1 MGVSFYRV
9 NLKTIIVYK
18 FYAIVQLHFSA
29 ILNWWPSA
37 AVAKVNTVD
46 FYDCFYVPVWAQTH
60 FWDNQPSIK
69 DISVHLRLS
78 RKFSGRPIYENIANL
93 LITMRMDSVLIWPN
107 LSLHTSTSDAPRSLA
122 ESAYFYESWSL
133 EDNVFLSS

>member
-9 NLKTIIVYK
+9 YLKTIIVYK

-69 DISVHLRLS
+69 TYLS
-78 RKFSGRPIYENIANL
+78 TYVFQENFQVAIYENIANL

-107 LSLHTSTSDAPRSLA
+107 LSLHTSTRDVPRVPWLNQLISTNLG
-122 ESAYFYESWSL
+122 
-133 EDNVFLSS
+133 V